1 MEHAVSRVPLAR
13 RTIRGTLQK
22 IPPKPKTWTAEERSV
37 RGRGEGLMPSYSE
50 TRKALEKLRRAR
62 EGVEKRIDQHHAV
75 VEDIYEEVS
84 EERYQQMQE
93 ERKRK
98 GSFVVDGELQPQSN
112 QPAAAPHTH
121 SSNTYTYTHKQT
133 KLESTRMMARIT
145 GTRSFTSQT
154 SQNDRPRR
162 RAQQQAKQRKRRRQQ
177 RRQASWRH
185 FSAVCDSDRTPSCT
199 QTPHTS
205 HARAQARGRT
215 RQRR

>member
-1 MEHAVSRVPLAR
+1 
-13 RTIRGTLQK
+13 
-22 IPPKPKTWTAEERSV
+22 
-37 RGRGEGLMPSYSE
+37 MPSYSE

-98 GSFVVDGELQPQSN
+98 GSFVVGGELQSFHN
-112 QPAAAPHTH
+112 QPTAPQRNSSKHTQ
-121 SSNTYTYTHKQT
+121 THKQT

-154 SQNDRPRR
+154 SQSDRPRR

-177 RRQASWRH
+177 RRQASWHH
-185 FSAVCDSDRTPSCT
+185 FSAVCCADRTHPLA

-205 HARAQARGRT
+205 HACAQARGRT